1 MIETKAA
8 DDIKTEEVQAKKI
21 AALKYCEYANEF
33 IREQGGKQWKYAI
46 IPHDKVVKNGS
57 FKGVVSQNVF

>member
-1 MIETKAA
+1 
-8 DDIKTEEVQAKKI
+8 VQAKKI

-33 IREQGGKQWKYAI
+33 INEQGGKEWKYAI

-57 FKGVVSQNVF
+57 FKGVVSNNIYK